1 MIFKPLTLKPA
12 VLAVS
17 LAIMLGSVGLAQ
29 HLKPSKYWAVHTGEP
44 DYDKLNS
51 FATLSNDITCYIV
64 LKVNRLPEQLKPE
77 QRGPYARYI
86 LGN

>member
-1 MIFKPLTLKPA
+1 MPNLNDIGNMMIEAGFIKA
-12 VLAVS
+12 
-17 LAIMLGSVGLAQ
+17 
-29 HLKPSKYWAVHTGEP
+29 
-44 DYDKLNS
+44 DFDKLNS
-51 FATLSNDITCYIV
+51 FATLTNDITCYIV